1 MPPQR
6 VETPDGIS
14 WHIETFH
21 PSNNDTSTESADE
34 YIVLIPSGEGDCHNL
49 TTVAHLLSS
58 NGPYHV
64 LTFDMPG
71 FSRTTAPPEAY
82 ARVKP
87 QLLAK
92 QIIGLL
98 DKLNIQRATFFG
110 CSSGGNATLAL
121 CALYPAR
128 VKCGIVHEVPVGR
141 FGALDNMRSL
151 SDEQITA
158 ACQGLFAHGFIE
170 QDANDGGKKWE
181 ALGAEYHARLA
192 KNYVTW
198 VKGYFHAAETGG
210 REVPSV
216 PADLQ
221 QRPIFWTV
229 GSLNPGVEFG
239 EGVWKRDFEVARAAG
254 LKVDVE
260 RLKCL
265 HFPSVTVPEELVGWI
280 GDCIGKVKG

>member
-21 PSNNDTSTESADE
+21 PSNNGTSSKSANE
-34 YIVLIPSGEGDCHNL
+34 YIVLIPSGEGDCHSL

-82 ARVKP
+82 ARVTP

-92 QIIGLL
+92 QIVGLL
-98 DKLNIQRATFFG
+98 DKLSIQRATFFG
-110 CSSGGNATLAL
+110 CSSGGCATLGL

-128 VKCGIVHEVPVGR
+128 VKCGIVHEVP
-141 FGALDNMRSL
+141 LDAPDVLGDMLSL
-151 SDEQITA
+151 SDEELAA
-158 ACQGLFAHGFIE
+158 ACRGLFARGFIE

-192 KNYVTW
+192 GNYVTW
-198 VKGYFHAAETGG
+198 VRGYVNAMEPAA
-210 REVPSV
+210 REVASV
-216 PADLQ
+216 PANLQ
-221 QRPIFWTV
+221 RRPIFWTV
-229 GSLNPGVEFG
+229 GSLNPGVELG
-239 EGVWKRDFEVARAAG
+239 EGFWKSNFEVARAAG
-254 LKVDVE
+254 LKIEIE
-260 RLKCL
+260 RLRCL
-265 HFPSVTVPEELVGWI
+265 HFPSVTVPEELAGWI
-280 GDCIGKVKG
+280 GECVGKVKD